1 MEINSGIPAIN
12 AGIEAMILSMVTLF
26 ALHLMAAI
34 PNPAPYLEYSI
45 EHVEWIKGLFEP
57 ALTIENGKIPF
68 PDGPGWGV
76 QVNRSWLE
84 KAACQISGD
93 K

>member
-68 PDGPGWGV
+68 PDGPG
-76 QVNRSWLE
+76 
-84 KAACQISGD
+84 
-93 K
+93 